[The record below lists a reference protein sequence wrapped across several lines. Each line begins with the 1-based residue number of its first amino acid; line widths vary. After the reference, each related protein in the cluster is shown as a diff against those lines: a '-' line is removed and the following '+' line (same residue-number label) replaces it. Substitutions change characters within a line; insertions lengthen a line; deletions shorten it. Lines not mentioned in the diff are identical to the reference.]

1 MTKEPAALPFVRK
14 GNDAVIC
21 RKRPL
26 WAELIFALDRWLQR
40 RQGVFEYTDK
50 PDCIFRV
57 QLGRLHSQVMLSDG
71 TAGHPGDRV
80 IDLHFWNEHIPAT
93 PLAKHSFAWARHFGR
108 NFAESIDELARFLSS
123 EPGLLDINIVRAN
136 MNLDS
141 LSRIAARYGFEI
153 TREPVKIW
161 PSQYVHRFGENILYW
176 LLTLACSSGRPR
188 PKKFWRSR
196 QPIYLSRKVLTT
208 ARASNKETKSGSDR
222 LQARRVFDQ
231 NPWAAVQKASA
242 DSPLTLQDSP

>member
-1 MTKEPAALPFVRK
+1 
-14 GNDAVIC
+14 
-21 RKRPL
+21 
-26 WAELIFALDRWLQR
+26 
-40 RQGVFEYTDK
+40 
-50 PDCIFRV
+50 
-57 QLGRLHSQVMLSDG
+57 
-71 TAGHPGDRV
+71 V

-93 PLAKHSFAWARHFGR
+93 PLAKHSFAWARHFGQ

-188 PKKFWRSR
+188 PKKILAKSAADIPFSKGAYHGSRFKQGNKIRKRSAASAPGLR
-196 QPIYLSRKVLTT
+196 PKSMGGSAEGVGRWSAYPPRLSVIADIA
-208 ARASNKETKSGSDR
+208 ARPSRANSRREQVQQMTCAGSTF
-222 LQARRVFDQ
+222 FDQ
-231 NPWAAVQKASA
+231 LVGALLEAP
-242 DSPLTLQDSP
+242 PLFEVY